1 VTSYPLFAILMVFF
15 SLNLFYQSQ
24 IQAFAEQDPNED
36 GFILSLFKD
45 DLICHDPIFLV
56 YGRRATSH

>member
-1 VTSYPLFAILMVFF
+1 MVFF